1 MITKRWL
8 TLAATAT
15 SCAII
20 ASCCCCCDAF
30 APPLDG
36 NILLRSPPATASTT
50 TRVYLF
56 DLKQRLE
63 NQQRSAEQQLSRSRI
78 PEEEI
83 YYLSRGFGFSTEE
96 GDNNDPLELPYTID
110 LTTSPTRIS
119 PTPNGSKENQAAAS
133 SRLLIRHLEVED
145 IKSILPE
152 IVREFGAYDTPT
164 STGSKLGDELA
175 TWIENFLFS
184 FTVLVGLDQRV
195 ERRKKGYLKG
205 ANVPPDHNVICL
217 AEVTPVINNSN
228 SNNNGNDATAISS
241 YTEQIVGIAELSWQP
256 PDPTR
261 NAPPFVLP
269 YFAKDLISRLKNKHD
284 EGKEPKGYVSN
295 VLTWKNRRGLGYS
308 RVLMAALEGIARRW
322 GCDDIRLHVDADEVS
337 GKVARGL
344 YWSLGYE
351 AVPDRG
357 NGTVG
362 YEWMGPSMA
371 NRGLYLVEGVP
382 LLYLRKS
389 LNEENNMQ

>member
-119 PTPNGSKENQAAAS
+119 PTTNESKENQAAA
-133 SRLLIRHLEVED
+133 
-145 IKSILPE
+145 
-152 IVREFGAYDTPT
+152 
-164 STGSKLGDELA
+164 
-175 TWIENFLFS
+175 
-184 FTVLVGLDQRV
+184 
-195 ERRKKGYLKG
+195 
-205 ANVPPDHNVICL
+205 
-217 AEVTPVINNSN
+217 
-228 SNNNGNDATAISS
+228 
-241 YTEQIVGIAELSWQP
+241 
-256 PDPTR
+256 
-261 NAPPFVLP
+261 
-269 YFAKDLISRLKNKHD
+269 
-284 EGKEPKGYVSN
+284 
-295 VLTWKNRRGLGYS
+295 
-308 RVLMAALEGIARRW
+308 
-322 GCDDIRLHVDADEVS
+322 
-337 GKVARGL
+337 
-344 YWSLGYE
+344 
-351 AVPDRG
+351 
-357 NGTVG
+357 
-362 YEWMGPSMA
+362 
-371 NRGLYLVEGVP
+371 
-382 LLYLRKS
+382 
-389 LNEENNMQ
+389 